1 MKEKWLNLLQK
12 LKKPNGLVLFFTYFF
27 TVVFCALA
35 ITLAI
40 VNSSDVFIQILS
52 YITYAGAAITLGYS
66 TFSIVIYAPFMK
78 SNIVA
83 FIKKFKFGEKLLNEY
98 GFRTII
104 FAFVSLIINVAFVVY
119 HVILA
124 LITDTFFWYISLA
137 LYYGLL
143 VILRGG
149 IVLYHRKRTDKD
161 LTEIRK
167 FRNAGI
173 ILTLIPLCL
182 LVPILQILFLDKA
195 FVHPGLTIFVFATY
209 SFYKIIMATYNLFRS
224 GKEPALTVQAIRFIG
239 LADAL
244 VSIFSLQTALLYA
257 FSDGTGFAYFNAITG
272 FAVFVLT
279 VTLGILMIRK
289 ANKKFKERKTTNE

>member
-1 MKEKWLNLLQK
+1 MQEKWLNLLKK
-12 LKKPNGLVLFFTYFF
+12 LKKPTGWLLFITYFL
-27 TVVFCALA
+27 TVTFCGVAIALA
-35 ITLAI
+35 V
-40 VNSSDVFIQILS
+40 VNSSDPIIQILS
-52 YITYAGAAITLGYS
+52 YVSYAGAMVTLSYS
-66 TFSIVIYAPFMK
+66 VYSIVIYAPKMK
-78 SNIVA
+78 KNTVN
-83 FIKKFKFGEKLLNEY
+83 FIKKFKLGEKLLNEY
-98 GFRTII
+98 GFRTML

-119 HVILA
+119 HVVLA
-124 LITDTFFWYISLA
+124 FITDTFYWYISLA
-137 LYYGLL
+137 IYYGLL

-173 ILTLIPLCL
+173 ILMLIPICL
-182 LVPILQILFLDKA
+182 LVPILQILFLDRA

-224 GKEPALTVQAIRFIG
+224 GKEPALTVQAIRYIG

-257 FSDGTGFAYFNAITG
+257 FSDGTDFAYFNAITG

-279 VTLGILMIRK
+279 VTLGIFMIKK
-289 ANKKFKERKTTNE
+289 ANKKFKERKNTNE